1 MKNRL
6 SREERPNNGMRTA
19 LRAAAD
25 AERTASQMTRLLTI
39 ISLICLLVL
48 PARAAKP
55 WQTLNNCQLVE
66 NWRND
71 GDSFRVHWNG
81 GELTVRLY
89 FCDTPEADY
98 RFKDRT
104 KAQAAYFGITE
115 EQAVEVGKQA
125 KDFTKNALKGRFSV
139 RTRWQGVFSGQKG
152 ARKYGIVSVG
162 DKDLAELL
170 VANGLAR
177 IHGMGIGG
185 KTWEEVERL
194 KALEAEAKRMGRGA
208 WGMMKVGR
216 L

>member
-1 MKNRL
+1 MSVGR
-6 SREERPNNGMRTA
+6 
-19 LRAAAD
+19 
-25 AERTASQMTRLLTI
+25 I
-39 ISLICLLVL
+39 IGFSVLVLGLICI
-48 PARAAKP
+48 PSAHAARP
-55 WQTLNNCQLVE
+55 WQVLEGCQLVDSTI
-66 NWRND
+66 ND

-89 FCDTPEADY
+89 FADTPEADY
-98 RFKDRT
+98 RFMDRT
-104 KAQAAYFGITE
+104 RAQAAYFGITE

-125 KDFTKNALKGRFSV
+125 KMFTRDVLKGGFSI

-194 KALEAEAKRMGRGA
+194 KALEAQAKAEKRGA
-208 WGMMKVGR
+208 WGMAKS
-216 L
+216 